1 MDVISTMENEALRST
16 VFEAFVDPNKIGG
29 FWFSSSS
36 KCWEIGKN
44 IVLHYE
50 AYDAEIEIKGI
61 EITIS
66 ENMEFKS
73 GDKIVNIVFES
84 YEDKTLV
91 TTNEN

>member
-1 MDVISTMENEALRST
+1 M
-16 VFEAFVDPNKIGG
+16 
-29 FWFSSSS
+29 
-36 KCWEIGKN
+36 
-44 IVLHYE
+44 LHYE
-50 AYDAEIEIKGI
+50 AYDAEVEIKGI